1 MTQKFKT
8 VDEWL
13 DWQQTIHPL
22 NIDFKLER
30 ILSVYKKL
38 NISSIANKIIT
49 VAGTNGKGSTVSF
62 LESILSKKNY
72 RVGTFTS
79 PHILRYN
86 ERIKINGQEIDD
98 KSLLETFE
106 MIDDRRGDTT
116 LTYFE
121 FATLSAFYLFSKSN
135 LDVAVLEVGLGGRLD
150 ATNIVDS
157 DVSIITS
164 IGIDHTEFLGN
175 TIDSIALEKAGVMRP
190 FKKCIYAQNKPPAA
204 LLKYAKNKS
213 VNLLIHNNDYQVH
226 RDQTNWSISSKTL
239 NLNEIPNLKM
249 IGDYQYNY
257 AAASLLALNEILP
270 DCLKDYD
277 NVKVALSET
286 EISGRF
292 QFLSKSPDII
302 LDVAHNE
309 DAAKSLA
316 ENIKMH
322 RYNSIQVV
330 LGVLAD
336 KDVYSIVE
344 PFSNLVDHW
353 HIGTINSERG
363 MNADEISYRIN
374 SIYKNKLSIGT
385 YTSVTTAFNQAKSTQ
400 TKDSLLLV
408 YGSFYTV
415 SEVLKSHMFE
425 QNKHNAI

>member
-1 MTQKFKT
+1 MRKFNT

-13 DWQQTIHPL
+13 DWQQTVHPL

-38 NISSIANKIIT
+38 NISKIANKIIT

-62 LESILSKKNY
+62 LESVLNKKKY

-86 ERIKINGQEIDD
+86 ERIKINGVEIDD
-98 KSLLETFE
+98 ESLLETFE
-106 MIDDRRGDTT
+106 MIDEKRGDTT

-157 DVSIITS
+157 DISIITS

-190 FKKCIYAQNKPPAA
+190 FKTCIYAQEKPPSA

-213 VNLLIHNNDYQVH
+213 VNLLIHNNDYQVNLGIS
-226 RDQTNWSISSKTL
+226 NWTLKSKHKFI
-239 NLNEIPNLKM
+239 NEIPNLKM
-249 IGDYQYNY
+249 VGDYQYNY
-257 AAASLLALNEILP
+257 AAASLLALDVILP
-270 DCLKDYD
+270 ECLKDYD
-277 NVKVALSET
+277 VIKKALSET

-292 QFLSKSPDII
+292 QYLSKSPDII

-309 DAAKSLA
+309 DAARSLSD
-316 ENIKMH
+316 NIKKIG
-322 RYNSIQVV
+322 YDKIIVV

-344 PFSNLVDHW
+344 PFSSLVDHW
-353 HIGTINSERG
+353 YIGTINSERG
-363 MNADEISYRIN
+363 MNSDEIKFRIN

-385 YTSVTTAFNQAKSTQ
+385 YASVTSAFNAAKYDQ
-400 TKDSLLLV
+400 MRGSLLLV

-415 SEVLKSHMFE
+415 SEALKEHLLE
-425 QNKHNAI
+425 HKKGNAI

>member
-1 MTQKFKT
+1 MRKFNT
-8 VDEWL
+8 VNEWL
-13 DWQQTIHPL
+13 DWQQTVHPL

-38 NISSIANKIIT
+38 NISKIANKIIT

-62 LESILSKKNY
+62 LESVLNKKKY

-86 ERIKINGQEIDD
+86 ERIKINGVEIDD
-98 KSLLETFE
+98 ESLLETFE
-106 MIDDRRGDTT
+106 MIDEKRGDTT

-157 DVSIITS
+157 DISIITS

-190 FKKCIYAQNKPPAA
+190 FKTCIYAQEKPPSA

-213 VNLLIHNNDYQVH
+213 VNLLIHNNDYQVNLGIS
-226 RDQTNWSISSKTL
+226 NWTLKSKHKFI
-239 NLNEIPNLKM
+239 NEIPNLKM
-249 IGDYQYNY
+249 VGDYQYNY
-257 AAASLLALNEILP
+257 AAASLLALDVILP
-270 DCLKDYD
+270 ECLKDYD
-277 NVKVALSET
+277 VIKKALSET

-292 QFLSKSPDII
+292 QYLSKSPDII

-309 DAAKSLA
+309 DAARSLSD
-316 ENIKMH
+316 NIKKIG
-322 RYNSIQVV
+322 YDKIIVV

-344 PFSNLVDHW
+344 PFSSLVDHW
-353 HIGTINSERG
+353 YIGTINSERG
-363 MNADEISYRIN
+363 MNSDEIKFRIN

-385 YTSVTTAFNQAKSTQ
+385 YASVTSAFNAAKYDQ
-400 TKDSLLLV
+400 MRGSLLLV

-415 SEVLKSHMFE
+415 SEALKEHLLE
-425 QNKHNAI
+425 HKKGNAI

>member
-1 MTQKFKT
+1 MRKFNT

-13 DWQQTIHPL
+13 DWQQTVHPL

-38 NISSIANKIIT
+38 KISKIANKIIT

-62 LESILSKKNY
+62 LESVLNEKKY
-72 RVGTFTS
+72 HVGTFTS

-86 ERIKINGQEIDD
+86 ERIKINAIEIDD
-98 KSLLETFE
+98 ESLLETFE
-106 MIDDRRGDTT
+106 MIDEVRGDTT

-157 DVSIITS
+157 DISIITS

-190 FKKCIYAQNKPPAA
+190 FKTCIYAQENPPAA

-213 VNLLIHNNDYQVH
+213 VNLLIHNNDYRVNLGSS
-226 RDQTNWSISSKTL
+226 NWSLESK
-239 NLNEIPNLKM
+239 NNSINEIPNLKM

-257 AAASLLALNEILP
+257 AAASLLALDALLP
-270 DCLKDYD
+270 ECLEDHDVIK
-277 NVKVALSET
+277 KALSET

-292 QFLSKSPDII
+292 QYLSKSPDII

-309 DAAKSLA
+309 DAAKSLSN
-316 ENIKMH
+316 NIKKIG
-322 RYNSIQVV
+322 YDKIIVV

-344 PFSNLVDHW
+344 PFSSLVDHW
-353 HIGTINSERG
+353 YIGTINSERG
-363 MNADEISYRIN
+363 MNSDEIKFRIN

-385 YTSVTTAFNQAKSTQ
+385 YASVTSAFNAAKYDQ
-400 TKDSLLLV
+400 MKDSLLLV

-415 SEVLKSHMFE
+415 SEALKTHLLE
-425 QNKHNAI
+425 HKKGNAI

>member
-1 MTQKFKT
+1 MTKKFKT
-8 VDEWL
+8 VSEWL

-62 LESILSKKNY
+62 LESVISKKNY

-98 KSLLETFE
+98 ESLLETFE
-106 MIDDRRGDTT
+106 MINDRRGDTT

-190 FKKCIYAQNKPPAA
+190 FKKSIYAQNTPPAA

-213 VNLLIHNNDYQVH
+213 VNLLIHNNDYQVN
-226 RDQTNWSISSKTL
+226 RSKTNWSINSKNL

-270 DCLKDYD
+270 DCLKDHD
-277 NVKVALSET
+277 DVKVALSET

-316 ENIKMH
+316 ENIKT
-322 RYNSIQVV
+322 RGYDSIQVV

-353 HIGTINSERG
+353 YIGTINSERG

-374 SIYKNKLSIGT
+374 SIYKNKLSAET
-385 YTSVTTAFNQAKSTQ
+385 YASVTTAFNQARANQ

-415 SEVLKSHMFE
+415 SEVLKSHMCE
-425 QNKHNAI
+425 QNKNNAV

>member
-1 MTQKFKT
+1 MRKFNT

-13 DWQQTIHPL
+13 DWQQTVHPL

-38 NISSIANKIIT
+38 NISKIANKIIT

-62 LESILSKKNY
+62 LESVLNETKY
-72 RVGTFTS
+72 HVGTFTS

-86 ERIKINGQEIDD
+86 ERIKINGIEIDD
-98 KSLLETFE
+98 ESLLETFE
-106 MIDDRRGDTT
+106 MIDDIRGDTT

-157 DVSIITS
+157 DISIITS

-190 FKKCIYAQNKPPAA
+190 FKTCIYAQENPPAA

-213 VNLLIHNNDYQVH
+213 VNLLIHNNDYRVSLGSS
-226 RDQTNWSISSKTL
+226 NWSLKSK
-239 NLNEIPNLKM
+239 NNSINEIPNLKM

-257 AAASLLALNEILP
+257 AAASLLALDALLP
-270 DCLKDYD
+270 ECLEDHDVIK
-277 NVKVALSET
+277 KALSET

-292 QFLSKSPDII
+292 QYLSKSPDII

-309 DAAKSLA
+309 DAAKSLSD
-316 ENIKMH
+316 NIKKIG
-322 RYNSIQVV
+322 YDKIIVV

-344 PFSNLVDHW
+344 PFSSLVDHW
-353 HIGTINSERG
+353 YIGTINSERG
-363 MNADEISYRIN
+363 MNSDEIKFRIN

-385 YTSVTTAFNQAKSTQ
+385 YASVTSAFNAAKYDQ
-400 TKDSLLLV
+400 MKDSLLLV

-415 SEVLKSHMFE
+415 SEALKAHLLE
-425 QNKHNAI
+425 NKKDNAI

>member
-1 MTQKFKT
+1 MTKKFKT
-8 VDEWL
+8 VSEWL

-98 KSLLETFE
+98 ESLLDTFE
-106 MIDDRRGDTT
+106 IINDRRGDTT

-121 FATLSAFYLFSKSN
+121 FATLSAFYLFSNSN

-150 ATNIVDS
+150 ATNIIDS

-190 FKKCIYAQNKPPAA
+190 FKKSIYAQNKSPAA

-213 VNLLIHNNDYQVH
+213 VNLLIHNNDYQVN
-226 RDQTNWSISSKTL
+226 RGKTNWSISSKNF

-270 DCLKDYD
+270 DCLKDHD

-286 EISGRF
+286 VIPGRF

-316 ENIKMH
+316 ENIKM
-322 RYNSIQVV
+322 RNYNSIQVV

-385 YTSVTTAFNQAKSTQ
+385 YASVTTAFNLAKSNQ
-400 TKDSLLLV
+400 KKDSLLLV

-425 QNKHNAI
+425 QNKNNAI

>member
-1 MTQKFKT
+1 MRKFNT

-13 DWQQTIHPL
+13 DWQQTVHPL

-38 NISSIANKIIT
+38 NISKIANKIIT

-62 LESILSKKNY
+62 LESVLNEKKY
-72 RVGTFTS
+72 HVGTFTS

-86 ERIKINGQEIDD
+86 ERIKINGIEIDD
-98 KSLLETFE
+98 ESLLETFE
-106 MIDDRRGDTT
+106 MIDEVRGDTT

-157 DVSIITS
+157 DISIITS

-190 FKKCIYAQNKPPAA
+190 FKTCIYAQEKPPSA

-213 VNLLIHNNDYQVH
+213 VNLLIHNNDYRVNLGSS
-226 RDQTNWSISSKTL
+226 NWSLKSK
-239 NLNEIPNLKM
+239 NNSINEIPNLKM

-257 AAASLLALNEILP
+257 AAASLLALDAILP
-270 DCLKDYD
+270 ECLEDHDVIK
-277 NVKVALSET
+277 KALSET

-292 QFLSKSPDII
+292 QYLSKSPDII

-309 DAAKSLA
+309 DAARSLSD
-316 ENIKMH
+316 NIKKIG
-322 RYNSIQVV
+322 YDKIIVV

-344 PFSNLVDHW
+344 PFSSLVDHW
-353 HIGTINSERG
+353 YIGTINSERG
-363 MNADEISYRIN
+363 MNSDEIKFRIN

-385 YTSVTTAFNQAKSTQ
+385 YASVTSAFNAAKNDQ
-400 TKDSLLLV
+400 MNDSLLLV

-415 SEVLKSHMFE
+415 SEALKAHLLE
-425 QNKHNAI
+425 YKKGNAI

>member
-1 MTQKFKT
+1 MKRRFNT
-8 VDEWL
+8 VNEWL
-13 DWQQTIHPL
+13 DWQQTVHPL

-30 ILSVYKKL
+30 ILSVYEKL
-38 NISSIANKIIT
+38 NISSVAKKVIT

-62 LESILSKKNY
+62 LESVLSKTNY
-72 RVGTFTS
+72 NVGTFTS
-79 PHILRYN
+79 PHILKYN
-86 ERIKINGQEIDD
+86 ERIKINQKEIDD
-98 KSLLETFE
+98 ESLLDVFE
-106 MIDDRRGDTT
+106 LIDTKRGSTT

-150 ATNIVDS
+150 ATNIIDS

-190 FKKCIYAQNKPPAA
+190 FKKSIFAQDKPPAA
-204 LLKYAKNKS
+204 LFQYAKNNS
-213 VNLLIHNNDYQVH
+213 VNLLVHNNDYSVI
-226 RDQTNWSISSKTL
+226 RNAKTWNIKSK
-239 NLNEIPNLKM
+239 NIKIENIPNLKM

-257 AAASLLALNEILP
+257 AAASTVALAEILP
-270 DCLKDYD
+270 ECISDDIHIKE
-277 NVKVALSET
+277 ALCDT

-292 QFLSKSPDII
+292 QYLQKSPDVI

-316 ENIKMH
+316 RNIKNIG
-322 RYNSIQVV
+322 YKKIIAV
-330 LGVLAD
+330 LGILSD

-344 PFSNLVDHW
+344 PFSSFISHW
-353 HIGTINSERG
+353 HIGTIDSERG
-363 MNADEISYRIN
+363 MNADEIKFRIN
-374 SIYKNKLSIGT
+374 SSFKNSLSIST
-385 YTSVTTAFNQAKSTQ
+385 HSSISSAFISALNLQD
-400 TKDSLLLV
+400 KDTLILV

-415 SEVLKSHMFE
+415 SEVLKS
-425 QNKHNAI
+425 NIISVSKSDAI

>member
-1 MTQKFKT
+1 MTKKFKT
-8 VDEWL
+8 VNEWL

-38 NISSIANKIIT
+38 NISTIANKIIT

-62 LESILSKKNY
+62 LESVLSKKNY

-86 ERIKINGQEIDD
+86 ERIKINGREIDD
-98 KSLLETFE
+98 ESLLDTFE
-106 MIDDRRGDTT
+106 MINEKRENTT

-121 FATLSAFYLFSKSN
+121 FATLSAFYLFSKSD

-190 FKKCIYAQNKPPAA
+190 FKKSIYAQNKPPAA

-213 VNLLIHNNDYQVH
+213 INLLIHNNDYQVI
-226 RDQTNWSISSKTL
+226 RGLDDWSIHSKDL
-239 NLNEIPNLKM
+239 QINEIPNLKM

-257 AAASLLALNEILP
+257 AAASILALNEILP
-270 DCLKDYD
+270 DCLEGNDDIKF
-277 NVKVALSET
+277 ALSEAK
-286 EISGRF
+286 IPGRF
-292 QFLSKSPDII
+292 QYLSKTPDII

-309 DAAKSLA
+309 DAAKSLS
-316 ENIKMH
+316 ENIKKY
-322 RYNSIQVV
+322 RYKSIHVV

-344 PFSNLVDHW
+344 PFSDLVDHW

-363 MNADEISYRIN
+363 MNADEIKFRIN
-374 SIYKNKLSIGT
+374 SIYKNKLFIET
-385 YTSVTTAFNQAKSTQ
+385 YSSVTTAFNQAKSVQ
-400 TKDSLLLV
+400 KKDSLLLV

-415 SEVLKSHMFE
+415 SEVLRSYMLEH
-425 QNKHNAI
+425 NKDHAI